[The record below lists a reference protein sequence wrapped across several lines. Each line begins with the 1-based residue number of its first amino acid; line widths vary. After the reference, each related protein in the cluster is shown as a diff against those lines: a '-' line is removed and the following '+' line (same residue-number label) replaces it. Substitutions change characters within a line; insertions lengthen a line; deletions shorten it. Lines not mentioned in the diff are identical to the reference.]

1 MAVAVFL
8 GGGFQQ
14 EITGGLRISFTSGRK
29 APGESGEMNEVKNE
43 EKEGRKE
50 NILILSARSD
60 PRSAQASPSCL
71 HHHRL

>member
-1 MAVAVFL
+1 MAVTVFL

-29 APGESGEMNEVKNE
+29 APGESGEMNEVKKE

-50 NILILSARSD
+50 NILILSARSY
-60 PRSAQASPSCL
+60 PRRTQASSSCL